1 MVRYLVKLL
10 VDFTHIDTLYKI
22 HSAQGRR
29 VEDVKLSGNFE
40 LCPSRAGAP
49 PEPDTA
55 ADLGNPAPLRLADL
69 WRIRERRGRRG
80 RGGQ

>member
-1 MVRYLVKLL
+1 MPDLEVVRYLVELL

-40 LCPSRAGAP
+40 LCAFGLGHVRAE
-49 PEPDTA
+49 PER
-55 ADLGNPAPLRLADL
+55 LRNRTLR
-69 WRIRERRGRRG
+69 RIWATLLR
-80 RGGQ
+80 